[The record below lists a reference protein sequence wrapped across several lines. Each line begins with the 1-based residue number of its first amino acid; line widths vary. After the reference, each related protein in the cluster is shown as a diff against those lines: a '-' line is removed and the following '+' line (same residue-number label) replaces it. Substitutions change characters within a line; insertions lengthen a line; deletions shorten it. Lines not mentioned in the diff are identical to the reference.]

1 MPRKYTNDF
10 KKKTCELIIIKNNS
24 TSKIANELNIPLK
37 TVEKWITSYNKNR
50 YCFDD
55 EYKKLLKR
63 IEELEEENKKLKE
76 EKEIFLKVQKL
87 FDIK

>member
-37 TVEKWITSYNKNR
+37 TVEKWITLYNKNR